1 MVFFVRHRKNKALL
15 SSLPQHHQFN
25 PTNFKTKNMLL
36 LLISL
41 AILACS
47 AHADNYVPIFV
58 PGHGVT
64 SKLVLFVPGGKVPPS
79 DYVPILSHS
88 LQKTTGVAG
97 VIVHCGALNLCDPLG
112 QLPSLMDKA
121 VNSSQTYFNA
131 TFRSTDIF
139 IVGHSLGGVGAR
151 HYADTKYKQGPS
163 AFAGLALLGTQYN
176 GDHEDF
182 KGTLGYPSSLGAFP
196 SPLLALLGELDMV
209 PTSHAALLFRDYD
222 SLPSPLDQAQ
232 KTVIVVAGMDH
243 SQFCSPFN
251 VSGDLVP
258 EITNSEALRIISDV
272 MSSWMNSV
280 LYPTTSK
287 SDMMLLSSYV
297 ENSTRP
303 MTAAFLEATK
313 LEAAEV
319 CRQGQ
324 ELILRDLPNVT
335 NVYARLQIDVH
346 VPNSK
351 ANLEHAHTNYS
362 WNGSVLHM
370 NIASY
375 PYYPSLSSWNPI
387 AVLSPTYSSAS
398 DISCKMISADRI
410 AQQFELKGYY
420 PQKSVSATCT
430 IINQASIDT
439 ALAIVAKHWP
449 AAIDRFHKR
458 GRNITV
464 EEDSSTIAGPQFVFL
479 SSLKF
484 DETKPPQNALVKS
497 PELYSSI
504 SSPIYP
510 GNYYCKV
517 LSPARVVEWIQSRG
531 LDERF

>member
-1 MVFFVRHRKNKALL
+1 MFQITSLL
-15 SSLPQHHQFN
+15 C
-25 PTNFKTKNMLL
+25 
-36 LLISL
+36 SL
-41 AILACS
+41 AILPTAR
-47 AHADNYVPIFV
+47 ADNYAPIYV
-58 PGHGVT
+58 PGHGVA

-79 DYVPILSHS
+79 DYIEILSQS
-88 LQKTTGVAG
+88 LVKTIGVAG

-112 QLPSLMDKA
+112 QLPGLMDKA
-121 VNSSQTYFNA
+121 VISSQVNFNA
-131 TFRSTDIF
+131 TFRSSDIF
-139 IVGHSLGGVGAR
+139 VVGHSLGGVGAR
-151 HYADTKYKQGPS
+151 HYVDTKYKSQGPS

-196 SPLLALLGELDMV
+196 TSLLALLGELDMV
-209 PTSHAALLFRDYD
+209 PTSHAAILFRDYD
-222 SLPSPLDQAQ
+222 DLPSKLVQAQ

-251 VSGDLVP
+251 VSGDLMP
-258 EITNSEALRIISDV
+258 EITNSDALRIISDV

-280 LYPTTSK
+280 LYPISSA
-287 SDMMLLSSYV
+287 SDIELLSSYV

-303 MTAAFLEATK
+303 ITRPFIEATAK
-313 LEAAEV
+313 EMTEV
-319 CRQGQ
+319 CKQGQ
-324 ELILRDLPNVT
+324 ELILRDLPNAT
-335 NVYARLQIDVH
+335 DLYERLHIDVI

-351 ANLEHAHTNYS
+351 GNLEHAHTNYS
-362 WNGSVLHM
+362 FNGSTLHI

-387 AVLSPTYSSAS
+387 TILSPTYSSAS
-398 DISCKMISADRI
+398 DISCKMISADRV
-410 AQQFELKGYY
+410 AQQFGLKGYY
-420 PQKSVSATCT
+420 PQKSATATCQV
-430 IINQASIDT
+430 INKASIET
-439 ALAIVAKHWP
+439 ALAIVSKHWP
-449 AAIDRFHKR
+449 AAIDRFLRR

-464 EEDSSTIAGPQFVFL
+464 EEDSSTLAGPQWVFL

-504 SSPIYP
+504 SSPIFP

-531 LDERF
+531 LDGRY